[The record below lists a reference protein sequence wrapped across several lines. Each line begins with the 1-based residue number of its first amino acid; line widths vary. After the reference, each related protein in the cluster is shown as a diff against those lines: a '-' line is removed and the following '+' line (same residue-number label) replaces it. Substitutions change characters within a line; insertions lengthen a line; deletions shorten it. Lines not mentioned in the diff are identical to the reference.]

1 MENKK
6 KKRYGIIAA
15 LLLLVLAAGVG
26 TYAWLTATAD
36 LHNVFT
42 IGKIEAP
49 DKKPDPEN
57 PEQPGTEAGG
67 GAYLFETKWD
77 PSAEHKMIPGSP
89 MGKNPN
95 VGIKNGSDDA
105 FVFIYVKNA
114 VVKNSVGLASTPY
127 FELNANWKPVSAD
140 QVTTNGSEGQYVS
153 GLFMYA
159 KGAENGPVALGAKE
173 ATKDVY
179 TGELFSQVMIPG
191 AMKSDD
197 VVSGEGVK
205 PEITVSAFIFG
216 ADQADGTTNA
226 ADNAV
231 AQAKAWAA
239 KLQQ

>member
-1 MENKK
+1 M
-6 KKRYGIIAA
+6 AD
-15 LLLLVLAAGVG
+15 
-26 TYAWLTATAD
+26 ATAD

-114 VVKNSVGLASTPY
+114 VVKNSAGLASTPY
-127 FELNANWKPVSAD
+127 FTLNANWKPVSAE
-140 QVTTNGSEGQYVS
+140 QVTTNGTEGQYVS

-173 ATKDVY
+173 AAKDVY

-197 VVSGEGVK
+197 VVSGDGVK
-205 PEITVSAFIFG
+205 LRLLSPPLFSVLIRLMAPPTQRTTPLLRPRPGSDQAVTPPPPPEIPARSPSPFSAGIS
-216 ADQADGTTNA
+216 
-226 ADNAV
+226 V
-231 AQAKAWAA
+231 P
-239 KLQQ
+239 L